1 MEDEGKK
8 WERIIFEEKIRE
20 NLGRLRIISSNF
32 AADLI
37 SEEELQTIIQEDIS
51 ELCLVA
57 VITDLVYQGEIP
69 IIYEDCQEERSQKE
83 FIREIKK
90 INKAD
95 LIQVIVKVFKDR
107 KKNHWEQKKQKQKIK
122 KIQYIEAKQMSLLFF
137 V

>member
-1 MEDEGKK
+1 MEDERK
-8 WERIIFEEKIRE
+8 WEKIRLEEKIRE

-69 IIYEDCQEERSQKE
+69 IIYEDCQEEISQKE
-83 FIREIKK
+83 FIRKIKK